1 MTLRVAIT
9 GGAGFIGA
17 LLARRLLAA
26 PVGVNG
32 EIPTDVTELTLVDL
46 VEGPADLVSD
56 SRVKSVVGDLDGVL
70 NDMGEQDL
78 IFHLAG
84 VVSGAAEKDFDLGMH
99 TNVDG
104 TRALLETARHSAT
117 TPIVVFSSSLAV
129 FGSDPALG
137 AIGVVDDDTLPRPQ
151 SSYGIQK
158 LVGEQFVADYT
169 RKGFVRGRSVRLM
182 TVSVRPGK
190 PNAAASSFLS
200 GIIREP
206 LAGIPAECPVPAD
219 TPIALSSPRCTVD
232 GLLCAATATDQQW
245 GSRTAMNLPAL
256 TTTPG
261 DMVAAL
267 ARVAGEG
274 TSGLVSWTDD
284 PAVAAIVGNWPAHFV
299 TRRANQ
305 LGLYAERSFDDVI
318 RQFQSDNQGA
328 GHGNNTG
335 TKRFHSA
342 AHAESRVK

>member
-1 MTLRVAIT
+1 
-9 GGAGFIGA
+9 
-17 LLARRLLAA
+17 
-26 PVGVNG
+26 
-32 EIPTDVTELTLVDL
+32 
-46 VEGPADLVSD
+46 
-56 SRVKSVVGDLDGVL
+56 
-70 NDMGEQDL
+70 
-78 IFHLAG
+78 
-84 VVSGAAEKDFDLGMH
+84 
-99 TNVDG
+99 
-104 TRALLETARHSAT
+104 
-117 TPIVVFSSSLAV
+117 
-129 FGSDPALG
+129 
-137 AIGVVDDDTLPRPQ
+137 
-151 SSYGIQK
+151 
-158 LVGEQFVADYT
+158 
-169 RKGFVRGRSVRLM
+169 
-182 TVSVRPGK
+182 
-190 PNAAASSFLS
+190 
-200 GIIREP
+200 
-206 LAGIPAECPVPAD
+206 
-219 TPIALSSPRCTVD
+219 
-232 GLLCAATATDQQW
+232 
-245 GSRTAMNLPAL
+245 MNLPAL